1 MRSFPLVSKTV
12 TYFYGHFCIIAYIL
26 LISSCKFFKKCAC
39 VSTIHLRVMELE
51 RDGQVIPKSFL
62 SISPPDDERI
72 IENAAVHTN
81 SSVDFR
87 IYDGGSADDH
97 TFFGQGR
104 QGRQPEKILRWS
116 DTRKAEQL
124 PARLSEFSAIIFPF
138 IGN

>member
-1 MRSFPLVSKTV
+1 MHHCL
-12 TYFYGHFCIIAYIL
+12 YIVDFIL
-26 LISSCKFFKKCAC
+26 QVFQKCAC

-51 RDGQVIPKSFL
+51 RAGQVIPKSFL

-97 TFFGQGR
+97 TFFGRGR

-116 DTRKAEQL
+116 DTRKSRAVTCPSLQI
-124 PARLSEFSAIIFPF
+124 FSDNFSP
-138 IGN
+138 